1 MTLCYVYSFRQP
13 VGSCSSLNLNIN
25 TSHNTHAH
33 THTHTHIHNQYG
45 IKQLRVP
52 MKADKPTQVKT
63 GYEVSVKSVSG
74 TLSFDVSSESHY
86 VSI

>member
-25 TSHNTHAH
+25 TSHTHI
-33 THTHTHIHNQYG
+33 HTHIHNQYG
-45 IKQLRVP
+45 IEQLQVP

-74 TLSFDVSSESHY
+74 TLSFDVSSESHH

>member
-1 MTLCYVYSFRQP
+1 MTVCYVYSFRQP
-13 VGSCSSLNLNIN
+13 VGSCLSLNLNIQH
-25 TSHNTHAH
+25 TCTYTH
-33 THTHTHIHNQYG
+33 TCTHTHIHNQYG

-74 TLSFDVSSESHY
+74 TLSFDVSSESHH

>member
-1 MTLCYVYSFRQP
+1 MLVTEFEY
-13 VGSCSSLNLNIN
+13 
-25 TSHNTHAH
+25 TTHMHLH
-33 THTHTHIHNQYG
+33 TCTYTHIHTHIHNQYG
-45 IKQLRVP
+45 FEQLRVP

-74 TLSFDVSSESHY
+74 TLSFDVSSESHL